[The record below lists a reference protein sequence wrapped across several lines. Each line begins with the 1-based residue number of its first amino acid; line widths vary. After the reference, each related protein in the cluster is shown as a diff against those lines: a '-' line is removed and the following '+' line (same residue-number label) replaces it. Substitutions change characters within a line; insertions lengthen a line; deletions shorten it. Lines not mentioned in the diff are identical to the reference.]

1 MPIALGGLFLG
12 SRTREGLSAAVYR
25 ELVAKLFEVRPTTL
39 LISALGLGL
48 FGGVAALRAGDPLLG
63 PLTLF
68 ACTMSLLPVLLIR
81 TADPGAIRASSVK
94 ARAAERRFAL
104 AVTVYAAS
112 IGALGARALA
122 ASNDAL
128 VHLLLF
134 SVCMVAMINAV
145 RNHHRPRVVLWQLAA
160 LLAPVLGAMA
170 GRDDPSYW
178 LLAAGSGLLAYTIAA
193 ISNALYRGVRRNL
206 EVDEKLYRQN
216 LRFEAALDNMAQGLA
231 MFEPGGRLL
240 LCNARYLEMY
250 GLSPDVVKPGTP
262 LHVLIEHS
270 IAVGNHP
277 GRSTGELTA
286 AFREKFAVRA
296 SSTFHNQLECGRTI
310 SVCYEPMLDGGWV
323 TTHEDVTERQA
334 AEAQISYLA
343 RHDPLTD
350 LPNRLV
356 LSEALESALA
366 RTGRGEQVAVM
377 CLDLDRFKAVND
389 TLGHGVGDALLQQA
403 ALRLKERVRETDVV
417 ARLGGDEFA
426 IVEVASAQPTGATQL
441 ADRIIAALSE
451 PFHVDGH
458 EISVGC
464 SIGVS
469 IAPEDGR
476 APEQLLRNADLA
488 LYRAKA
494 EGRGQHRFFAAEMDE
509 RMQVRRRLELDLRR
523 ALGAGEF
530 QLVYQP
536 LITVETGAI
545 AGFEALLRW
554 EHPERGLVMP
564 DEFIP
569 LAEEIGLI
577 VAIGDWVLRDACATA
592 AAWPA
597 GTRVAVNLSPV
608 QFRGGNLLAS
618 VVRALSGSGLPAERL
633 ELEITE
639 GVLLTNSE
647 ETLEMLHRLRQ
658 LGVRVAMDDFGT
670 GYSSLS
676 YLRAFP
682 FDKIKIDRSF
692 VHDILNDPEA
702 MAIVRAVTELGRSL
716 GMSTTAEGIETKEQ
730 LAQLR
735 LDGCTE
741 VQGYLLGRPM
751 QASEAIA
758 LAGKEG
764 GVPEARGGEPP
775 VAAVAKPRRAAG

>member
-1 MPIALGGLFLG
+1 MTKGPHI
-12 SRTREGLSAAVYR
+12 
-25 ELVAKLFEVRPTTL
+25 
-39 LISALGLGL
+39 
-48 FGGVAALRAGDPLLG
+48 RA
-63 PLTLF
+63 
-68 ACTMSLLPVLLIR
+68 
-81 TADPGAIRASSVK
+81 ADPAEIRINSVK
-94 ARAAERRFAL
+94 ARAAERNFAL
-104 AVTVYAAS
+104 FAAVYAAS
-112 IGALGARALA
+112 IGALAARALLA
-122 ASNDAL
+122 NDDAL

-134 SVCMVAMINAV
+134 SVCMVAMITAV
-145 RNHHRPRVVLWQLAA
+145 RNHHRPRIVLLQLSA
-160 LLAPVLGAMA
+160 LVAPVLAAMA
-170 GRDDPSYW
+170 TREDPSYW

-193 ISNALYRGVRRNL
+193 MSGALYRGVRRNL
-206 EVDEKLYRQN
+206 EVDEQLYRQN

-250 GLSPDVVKPGTP
+250 GLSAEVVKPGTP

-286 AFREKFAVRA
+286 AFREKFAVRS

-310 SVCYEPMLDGGWV
+310 SVCYEPMRDGGWV
-323 TTHEDVTERQA
+323 TTHEDITERQA
-334 AEAQISYLA
+334 AEARIAYLA

-350 LPNRLV
+350 LPNRVV
-356 LSEALESALA
+356 LSEALDSALV
-366 RTGRGEQVAVM
+366 RTARGEQVAVM

-389 TLGHGVGDALLQQA
+389 TLGHSVGDALLRQVA
-403 ALRLKERVRETDVV
+403 ARLKDRVRETDVV

-426 IVEVASAQPTGATQL
+426 IVEVGSVQPTGATQL
-441 ADRIIAALSE
+441 ADRVISALSQ
-451 PFHVDGH
+451 PFHIDGH

-464 SIGVS
+464 SIGIS

-476 APEQLLRNADLA
+476 IAEQLLRNADLA
-488 LYRAKA
+488 LYRAKS

-530 QLVYQP
+530 QLAYQP
-536 LITVETGAI
+536 LITVESGAV

-554 EHPERGLVMP
+554 EHPVRGLVMP

-577 VAIGDWVLRDACATA
+577 VPIGDWVLRDACATA
-592 AAWPA
+592 AAWPR

-608 QFRGGNLLAS
+608 QFRGGNLVQS
-618 VVRALSGSGLPAERL
+618 VIRALSASGLAPECL

-639 GVLLTNSE
+639 GVLLTNSS
-647 ETLEMLHRLRQ
+647 ETLEMLHSLRG

-692 VHDILNDPEA
+692 VHDILEDPEA
-702 MAIVRAVTELGRSL
+702 MAIVRAVTDLGRSL

-751 QASEAIA
+751 DAGEA
-758 LAGKEG
+758 LALVG
-764 GVPEARGGEPP
+764 GAPPALLDAPPQSAR
-775 VAAVAKPRRAAG
+775 PRRARG